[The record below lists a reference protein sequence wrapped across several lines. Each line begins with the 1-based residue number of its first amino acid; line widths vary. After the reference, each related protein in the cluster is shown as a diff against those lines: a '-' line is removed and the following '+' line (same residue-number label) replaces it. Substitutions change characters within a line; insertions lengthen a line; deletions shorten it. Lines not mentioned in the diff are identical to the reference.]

1 MIFVEDSH
9 LIAVVFF
16 YCSAVGSLS
25 ESLWVGDTF
34 TLVCG
39 AAGGMFT
46 FFAGPWGVCGWGY
59 IYVVLQ
65 GRGESVAA
73 GTFTLGYS
81 AVGSLWVGG
90 TFTLGCRAVGSQ

>member
-1 MIFVEDSH
+1 M
-9 LIAVVFF
+9 
-16 YCSAVGSLS
+16 
-25 ESLWVGDTF
+25 GDTF

-39 AAGGMFT
+39 AAGVCSRGF

-73 GTFTLGYS
+73 GTFTLWYS

>member
-1 MIFVEDSH
+1 MDTIIFVEDSH
-9 LIAVVFF
+9 LIAVFFF
-16 YCSAVGSLS
+16 YCSAVG
-25 ESLWVGDTF
+25 SLWVGDTF
-34 TLVCG
+34 TLVLG

-46 FFAGPWGVCGWGY
+46 FFCRAMGSLWMGY

-73 GTFTLGYS
+73 GTFTLWYS